1 MRHLKKLIAP
11 IPALGAVL
19 LCTPAAHAT
28 AQTYY
33 EETVEKGANTAAII
47 TALVIVVLMFAAM
60 AVAVRLGHSGMLRV
74 SWAVLAIIFSGTAML
89 LTIVGSSVGALYS
102 KAEGDPADTVR
113 RFYDAVIIGDYPTAY
128 SCLSDYTGLGL
139 ETAPSTENAALVYDA
154 LKSSYEY
161 TLVGEAQRDRLS
173 ATQTV
178 RVKYLD
184 LASLEASVEDGVQ
197 RNLESIVESRP
208 RNEVYDADD
217 KYLPGVTEEAYSTA
231 LKSVLSH
238 ADSYYT
244 AAAIDIELTYSGGQW
259 LIVTNQAMLNAL
271 MGGVAY

>member
-1 MRHLKKLIAP
+1 MRHLKRFIP
-11 IPALGAVL
+11 FIPALGTAL
-19 LCTPAAHAT
+19 WCSPEAHAT

-33 EETVEKGANTAAII
+33 EETVQKSPNTAALI
-47 TALVIVVLMFAAM
+47 TAFLIVVLMFAAM
-60 AVAVRLGHSGMLRV
+60 AAAVRLGRSGMLRV

-89 LTIVGSSVGALYS
+89 FAIIGSSVGTLYS
-102 KAEGDPADTVR
+102 KVEGDPADTVK
-113 RFYDAVIIGDYPTAY
+113 RFYDAIIAGDYPTAY

-139 ETAPSTENAALVYDA
+139 ETAPSSENAALVYDA
-154 LKSSYEY
+154 LKASYDY
-161 TLVGEAQRDRLS
+161 TLVGEAERDRLS

-197 RNLESIVESRP
+197 RNLEKIVESRP
-208 RNEVYDADD
+208 RSEVYDEND
-217 KYLPGVTEEAYSTA
+217 KYLPSVTEEAYSTS
-231 LKSVLSH
+231 LNSVLSH
-238 ADSYYT
+238 ADSYCT

-259 LIVTNQAMLNAL
+259 LIVTNQTMLNAL

>member
-1 MRHLKKLIAP
+1 MRHFRKLISL
-11 IPALGAVL
+11 IPALGVML
-19 LCTPAAHAT
+19 LCSPAAHAT

-33 EETVEKGANTAAII
+33 EETVDGSANTAAIV

-60 AVAVRLGHSGMLRV
+60 AVAVRMGRSGMLRV
-74 SWAVLAIIFSGTAML
+74 SWAVLAILFSGMAML
-89 LTIVGSSVGALYS
+89 FTVIGSSVGALYS
-102 KAEGDPADTVR
+102 KADGNPADTVKK
-113 RFYDAVIIGDYPTAY
+113 FYDAIIIGDYPTAY

-139 ETAPSTENAALVYDA
+139 ETAPTSQNAALVYDA
-154 LKSSYEY
+154 LKGSYDY
-161 TLVGEAQRDRLS
+161 ALVGEPERDRLW
-173 ATQTV
+173 AKQTV

-197 RNLESIVESRP
+197 RNLEKIVESRP
-208 RNEVYDADD
+208 RSEVYDADD
-217 KYLPGVTEEAYSTA
+217 KYLPGVTEEAYSA
-231 LKSVLSH
+231 SLQSVLSH